1 MVVSAEMVPWK
12 QVVLKVDHQGVSLTN
27 GGQEDTE
34 ESFAFEKK
42 NVDPK
47 KQKLFGTGGMLV
59 FGARN
64 HHLFVDGCLLIS
76 S

>member
-1 MVVSAEMVPWK
+1 MVVSAEKVPWK

-42 NVDPK
+42 ERRPK
-47 KQKLFGTGGMLV
+47 KTKTVWDRWDVSFRGTKSPPVCRWM
-59 FGARN
+59 
-64 HHLFVDGCLLIS
+64 FVDI
-76 S
+76 